1 MKRKQGSF
9 RAIRLLKTDRML
21 RLIFSRAIL
30 VFLLLGLQIWLLVTF
45 YGWLSQYQVQFQ
57 LVELVIIVSSIIYL
71 VNSRMDSTSKVTWLI
86 LIMLVPF
93 LGSILLIYTKTDVG
107 FRLLKKRLLKVMTSS
122 SRYLVQNEAVV
133 ATLKRQ
139 QSTTY
144 NLVSYLYRSDNKFP
158 VYQGTVVT
166 YLPTGE
172 ALFEQMKAELL
183 KAKHFIF
190 LEYFI
195 IAEGRMW
202 GELLAI
208 LEQKVKEGVEVRV
221 LYDGMNELNRLSFD
235 YTKRLASLG
244 IKARAFAPLT
254 PFISTYYNYRDHRK
268 ILVIDGQVAFNGG
281 ANLADEYINVTHRFG
296 YWKDTGVRLVGPAVD
311 SFTVLFLQMWNSMG
325 ADEEMG
331 SYLGRAEFQEGAKGY
346 VIPYGDS
353 PLDDDHVGE
362 NVYIDLLNHAMDYVY
377 IMTPY
382 LILSSE
388 LEHAIRFAA
397 ERGVTVKLMMP
408 GIPDKKLPYALAKT
422 YYPGLMASGVEIYEY
437 TPGFNHAKVFVADGI
452 KAVVGTINL
461 DYRSLY
467 HHFECAT
474 YLYRDPAV
482 DHVARDFLETL
493 EVCRRVTHVDLNKLS
508 LTTKLTGIFA
518 KIIAPLL

>member
-1 MKRKQGSF
+1 MSNKLT
-9 RAIRLLKTDRML
+9 AVRLLKKRNLL
-21 RLIFSRAIL
+21 RAIFSRATVIAA
-30 VFLLLGLQIWLLVTF
+30 LLLIQVWLLMTF
-45 YGWLSQYQVQFQ
+45 YGWLGQYQVQFQ
-57 LVELVIIVSSIIYL
+57 LVELGIIVSSVIYL
-71 VNSRMDSTSKVTWLI
+71 VNSRMDSTSKITWLI
-86 LIMLVPF
+86 VIMLTPF
-93 LGSILLIYTKTDVG
+93 LGSVFLIYTKTDFG
-107 FRLLKKRLLKVMTSS
+107 FRLLKKRLLEVVARSS
-122 SRYLVQNEAVV
+122 GYLVQDEAVV
-133 ATLKRQ
+133 SDLKNQ
-139 QSTTY
+139 HSTAY
-144 NLVSYLYRSDNKFP
+144 NLANYLRRSDNKFP
-158 VYQGTVVT
+158 VYQGTAVT

-172 ALFEQMKAELL
+172 AFFAQMKEELL

-195 IAEGRMW
+195 IAEGQMW

-208 LEQKVKEGVEVRV
+208 LQQKAQEGVEVRV
-221 LYDGMNELNRLSFD
+221 LYDGMNELGSLSFD
-235 YTKRLASLG
+235 YAERLAGLG

-281 ANLADEYINVTHRFG
+281 ANLADEYINAIERFG
-296 YWKDTGVRLVGPAVD
+296 HWKDTGVRLIGPAVD
-311 SFTVLFLQMWNSMG
+311 TFTVLFLQMWSSMG
-325 ADEEMG
+325 ADEDMS
-331 SYLGRAEFQEGAKGY
+331 SYLGRAEFQEGARGY

-362 NVYIDLLNHAMDYVY
+362 NVYIDMLNHARDYVY

-397 ERGVTVKLMMP
+397 ERGVAVKLMMP
-408 GIPDKKLPYALAKT
+408 GIPDKKIPYALAKT
-422 YYPGLMASGVEIYEY
+422 YYPNLMASGVEIYEY
-437 TPGFNHAKVFVADGI
+437 TPGFNHSKMFVADGI

-474 YLYRDPAV
+474 YLYKDPAV
-482 DHVARDFLETL
+482 ANVERDFLETL
-493 EVCRRVTHVDLNKLS
+493 EVCRRVTQVDLDQLP
-508 LTTKLTGIFA
+508 LTTKLTGLFA
-518 KIIAPLL
+518 KIVAPLL